1 MDTAVP
7 ALRSALTLTMRAMPK
22 IQVEAFEALL
32 KRDAD
37 SQIAASVS

>member
-22 IQVEAFEALL
+22 IQVEAFEAAPEA
-32 KRDAD
+32 RR
-37 SQIAASVS
+37 